1 MKSFGRR
8 FDYFLKD
15 MHEAMMRILDYT
27 HQSNFEEFETNLLMR
42 DAVIRNFEIM
52 GECVKHVPFSFQKKH
67 KVIPWQH
74 MLNLRNFIVH
84 EYFDVDNEILWEII
98 KLDLSKNA
106 QDLKDIITHSNT
118 ETFSVASKASRRQ
131 TPNSNHNP

>member
-1 MKSFGRR
+1 MKNFGRR

-27 HQSNFEEFETNLLMR
+27 HQSNYEEFETNLLMR

-52 GECVKHVPFSFQKKH
+52 GECVKHVPFSFQKKY
-67 KVIPWQH
+67 KGIPWQH

-98 KLDLSKNA
+98 QQDLNKNA
-106 QDLKDIITHSNT
+106 HELNDIILHSNP
-118 ETFSVASKASRRQ
+118 EAFIAASKAARRQ
-131 TPNSNHNP
+131 KSNPNHNP